1 VATPKNIVGL
11 YDELKAIDPNFNK
24 ESMLKSDMVKMMNM
38 SKYWDKHAV
47 ATPYSFDLRKCN
59 NEDCCGVIRTPMEVR
74 DLVMQRTPTPRHDP
88 LRVGH
93 FKRREQLLSSAN
105 TNPNAMTDL
114 TDLPSMKEDKN
125 KEDTKERT
133 NRDLLVSQA
142 AGVRSWEFKKVK
154 GFVVCYHCGKRRCI
168 YSNND
173 KAYADALVAFQQ
185 KLESVS
191 GRFSCGDLLF
201 DDEHHLSKVI
211 VQKKS
216 LTCETIIEKGYYGND
231 GRLLKLKDICVH
243 CGEIGKSVLGLKEL
257 RERSL
262 TDGFNR
268 FPICL
273 QCLKCGK
280 KLERSTRT
288 QDVVQARKEK
298 EQRAKNKK

>member
-1 VATPKNIVGL
+1 MSRNGLEAGTHSVMSLILDYLSLADVVPSTDVASAILTSRGRRITRDPTLGQTLLLSRIKKETATSKHDFRGEWAKSIGAPIREIGARMSKLKTGDHNVVVADRVPREDIVGL

-24 ESMLKSDMVKMMNM
+24 ESMLKSDMVKMKNM

-173 KAYADALVAFQQ
+173 KAG
-185 KLESVS
+185 LEISKW
-191 GRFSCGDLLF
+191 G
-201 DDEHHLSKVI
+201 LSNTYKY
-211 VQKKS
+211 K
-216 LTCETIIEKGYYGND
+216 
-231 GRLLKLKDICVH
+231 
-243 CGEIGKSVLGLKEL
+243 
-257 RERSL
+257 
-262 TDGFNR
+262 
-268 FPICL
+268 
-273 QCLKCGK
+273 
-280 KLERSTRT
+280 
-288 QDVVQARKEK
+288 
-298 EQRAKNKK
+298 